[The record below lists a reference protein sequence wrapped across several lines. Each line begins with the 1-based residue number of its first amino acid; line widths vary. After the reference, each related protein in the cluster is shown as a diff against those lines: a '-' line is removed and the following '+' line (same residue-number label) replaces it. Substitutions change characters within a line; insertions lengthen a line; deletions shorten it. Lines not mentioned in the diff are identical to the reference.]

1 MKFSKYKLKDGIG
14 ELVFRDANRTI
25 ITINADNITDEK
37 VEIAKLNNRGHCFI
51 ELATVK
57 KKDNPLNTQSLESLS
72 TLNEVPTGE
81 NLSLPAQP
89 NKRDVLVTKKKVGR
103 PAKSK

>member
-1 MKFSKYKLKDGIG
+1 MNFSKYKLKDGIG
-14 ELVFRDANRTI
+14 ELVFRDENRTI

-37 VEIAKLNNRGHCFI
+37 VEIAKLNNRGHCFV
-51 ELATVK
+51 ELSAVK
-57 KKDNPLNTQSLESLS
+57 KKDKPLTIQSLESLS

-89 NKRDVLVTKKKVGR
+89 NKRDALATKKKAGR
-103 PAKSK
+103 PPKSK